1 MLNIESGDT
10 VELNNG
16 SSFVVKEHNS
26 APDLVWINNCW
37 YHKDTGLLGSSED
50 DKECRFHVKR
60 IISRNGI
67 HYTESLLT
75 CLI

>member
-1 MLNIESGDT
+1 MLNIEIGDT

-16 SSFVVKEHNS
+16 SSFVVKERE
-26 APDLVWINNCW
+26 ACPDRAWLNDCW
-37 YHKDTGLLGSSED
+37 YHKDTGLLGSHED

-67 HYTESLLT
+67 HYTDLLT